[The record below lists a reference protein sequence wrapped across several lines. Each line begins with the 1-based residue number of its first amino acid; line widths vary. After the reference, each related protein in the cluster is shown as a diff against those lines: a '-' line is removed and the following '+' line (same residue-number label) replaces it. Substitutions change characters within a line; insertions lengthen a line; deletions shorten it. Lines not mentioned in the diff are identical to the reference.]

1 MQDLAQIRG
10 LSEAKVEK
18 ILEAAK
24 KMCTAGG
31 WQSAFEVE
39 RQVWSSAC
47 ACIFNLNG
55 MVYQCMPPWFRDR

>member
-1 MQDLAQIRG
+1 MQDLTQIRG

-39 RQVWSSAC
+39 RQVCQPVHAC
-47 ACIFNLNG
+47 HMNSVTFTTCPFD
-55 MVYQCMPPWFRDR
+55 QQH

>member
-39 RQVWSSAC
+39 RQVWLPAC
-47 ACIFNLNG
+47 ACMTSERHGVLLYAFSNE
-55 MVYQCMPPWFRDR
+55 QC